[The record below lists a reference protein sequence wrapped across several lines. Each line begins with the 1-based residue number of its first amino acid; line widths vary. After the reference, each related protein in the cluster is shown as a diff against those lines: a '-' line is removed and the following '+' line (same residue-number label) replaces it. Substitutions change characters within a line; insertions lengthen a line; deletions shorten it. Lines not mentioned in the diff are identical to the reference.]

1 MALASPIWSSTAT
14 AAARPRSF
22 SLIRSTEIQVP
33 PDTAALDK
41 LIRHAIRTGLP
52 EDISRAFAAAYAED
66 WDAQERAGIRQF
78 DGGMTKAE
86 AELAGLLDLM
96 DAAG

>member
-1 MALASPIWSSTAT
+1 M
-14 AAARPRSF
+14 
-22 SLIRSTEIQVP
+22 

-52 EDISRAFAAAYAED
+52 EDISRAFHAAFADD

-78 DGGMTKAE
+78 DGGMTKTE